1 MLFGIPKHV
10 YYFLK
15 ENEPIYYNRL
25 LMSKHSTSAPACN
38 VVYRLC
44 TERALLKSLR
54 QWDQYAWA
62 SNLGWKTRVYWVTM
76 YSVVKKLTNM
86 DDNCI
91 KVLYKIFMLGDLVQ
105 KFYKI
110 KATKVW
116 KTIFACILWKK
127 HLPRRPN

>member
-25 LMSKHSTSAPACN
+25 LWSKQDSSAPAWN

-54 QWDQYAWA
+54 ERDQYAWA
-62 SNLGWKTRVYWVTM
+62 SNLGWTTRADWVKM
-76 YSVVKKLTNM
+76 YSVVKELTNM

-91 KVLYKIFMLGDLVQ
+91 KVLYKTFMLENLVP

-110 KATKVW
+110 KAKKV
-116 KTIFACILWKK
+116 
-127 HLPRRPN
+127 